1 MTKKKSSRENNFGI
15 FILLM
20 LYAYACDVIFIS
32 SSFSYFTSFD
42 TFYAAAALSYHTKS
56 NIKQTKP
63 EKMPK
68 F

>member
-1 MTKKKSSRENNFGI
+1 
-15 FILLM
+15 M

-42 TFYAAAALSYHTKS
+42 TFYAAAAALSYHTKS